1 MAEYDSVRSSRRGLL
16 KRAAAGAGMG
26 LGAAMLGG
34 CGSPAENGGSR
45 GGSTRRLKALVSNG
59 GLQGS
64 WNARGRDAVMLWA
77 DKLNVDVTWVDG
89 EFSGQKQRE
98 KIELQV
104 DNDWDFFAAQAYQ
117 IDILE
122 APVRR
127 LKKRNIPVISMDT
140 LIVDKPR
147 LREVGVWLYIGP
159 DHFAVAEKSTRYLVE
174 KIGGRGNLIHIGGQ
188 SEHSGAQ
195 QRKRAF
201 DSVIAEYGDR
211 IKVIGGGI
219 RWCDWKKE
227 MARTTFDALL
237 AKSDGK
243 ADGAFFHSDD
253 MAMACVQARK
263 GPYKDMVFTAIDGQ
277 AAGQEGVR
285 NGSLAATVVNPTAMI
300 HGWSLIIG
308 QFIVRNQEKIEDV
321 PLEITVPS
329 PLITREAGNVDAVA
343 YLGSAE
349 HCLM

>member
-1 MAEYDSVRSSRRGLL
+1 MGENDSVRTSRRGLL
-16 KRAAAGAGMG
+16 KRAAGGAAMG

-34 CGSPAENGGSR
+34 CGSPAGDGGGGS
-45 GGSTRRLKALVSNG
+45 GSQKRLKALISNA

-89 EFSGQKQRE
+89 EFNGGKQRE
-98 KIELQV
+98 KIDLQV
-104 DNDWDFFAAQAYQ
+104 DNDWDFFAAQAHQ

-122 APVRR
+122 EPVRK

-140 LIVDKPR
+140 LIVEKPR
-147 LREVGVWLYIGP
+147 LREAGVWLYIAP
-159 DHFAVAEKSTRYLVE
+159 DHFAMAQQSTRYLVE

-195 QRKRAF
+195 QRKRGF
-201 DSVIAEYGDR
+201 ESVIAEYGDD
-211 IKVIGGGI
+211 IKVLGGEV
-219 RWCDWKKE
+219 RWCDWKIEK
-227 MARTTFDALL
+227 ARTAFDALL
-237 AKSDGK
+237 AKSGGSV
-243 ADGAFFHSDD
+243 AGAFFHNDD
-253 MAMACVQARK
+253 MAMACATARK
-263 GPYKDMVFTAIDGQ
+263 GPYKDMVFTAVDGQ
-277 AAGQEGVR
+277 TAGQEGIR
-285 NGSLAATVVNPTAMI
+285 SGALAATVVNPAAMI

-329 PLITREAGNVDAVA
+329 PLVTKEAGNVDAVA